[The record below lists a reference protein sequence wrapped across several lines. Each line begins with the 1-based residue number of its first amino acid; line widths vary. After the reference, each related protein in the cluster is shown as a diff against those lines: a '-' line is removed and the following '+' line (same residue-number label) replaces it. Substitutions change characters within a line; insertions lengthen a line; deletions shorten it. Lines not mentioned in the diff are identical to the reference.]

1 MSKILKFRRAGD
13 LCGEDL
19 QGIPLRT
26 PCNVSVNSVDQGDN
40 SGEEMVDR
48 SGHTQRTSDL
58 HKKTEAEY
66 LERDEE
72 GARRPQKSLPG
83 CPIISTCRNGVR
95 RKQKRCRFRSW
106 FSAECLF
113 GEERILA
120 NSRLLA
126 TNLPGHRSSTLSS
139 SVAPYTP
146 RACRRRKPR
155 ATGTSVSSG
164 TATGAQLIASGCDGH
179 GKKNSLLFPRGLQ

>member
-1 MSKILKFRRAGD
+1 MAKICRA
-13 LCGEDL
+13 
-19 QGIPLRT
+19 IPLRT

-40 SGEEMVDR
+40 SGEEMVGR

-95 RKQKRCRFRSW
+95 RKQKRSRFRSW
-106 FSAECLF
+106 FSVECVF
-113 GEERILA
+113 GEEKDP
-120 NSRLLA
+120 SK
-126 TNLPGHRSSTLSS
+126 H
-139 SVAPYTP
+139 
-146 RACRRRKPR
+146 
-155 ATGTSVSSG
+155 
-164 TATGAQLIASGCDGH
+164 
-179 GKKNSLLFPRGLQ
+179 